1 MTMLGMEYGRGFFSD
16 PAPDTPFCSGLAIL
30 ILAVSLS
37 SSEPLKRVAASSSS
51 SINLAATRGWCHT
64 TLEIIFSSSD
74 ISNGSITVVKVPL
87 VCSMPSIR
95 NSNFHE

>member
-1 MTMLGMEYGRGFFSD
+1 MTMLGMEYGRGLFSD
-16 PAPDTPFCSGLAIL
+16 PAPDTPFCRGLAIL

-95 NSNFHE
+95 DSKFH